1 MEDKIVEFGNYLL
14 TLNIDKEKEVF
25 ILGSVINHPKKN
37 LFIILVR
44 QEDETENRVEIIDEK
59 EVNRYSQ
66 INEWINIFGLEV
78 IEEQRLKLKEY
89 LDVFLVYKQTI
100 QI

>member
-37 LFIILVR
+37 LFIKRKYI
-44 QEDETENRVEIIDEK
+44 
-59 EVNRYSQ
+59 
-66 INEWINIFGLEV
+66 
-78 IEEQRLKLKEY
+78 
-89 LDVFLVYKQTI
+89 YKNLNKMY
-100 QI
+100 